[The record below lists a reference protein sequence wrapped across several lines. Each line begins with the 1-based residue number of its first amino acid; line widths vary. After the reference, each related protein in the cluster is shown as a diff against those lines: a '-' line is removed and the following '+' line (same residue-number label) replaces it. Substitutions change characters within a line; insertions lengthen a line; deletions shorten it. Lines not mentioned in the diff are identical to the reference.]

1 MLALADLLVQD
12 DTNPRAFAGTLRR
25 LRTEL
30 GKLPGEPGATAT
42 LRALLP
48 ADGAGL
54 CLADLAAGNDSA
66 LRVRLVALVAL
77 ARQLA
82 ACAASLSEAVG
93 QRYFAHAH
101 ADVHAAAS
109 GSLQRV

>member
-1 MLALADLLVQD
+1 MQD

-25 LRTEL
+25 LRTKL

-54 CLADLAAGNDSA
+54 CLAELAAGNDSA
-66 LRVRLVALVAL
+66 LRVRLVAL

-109 GSLQRV
+109 GSMQLA